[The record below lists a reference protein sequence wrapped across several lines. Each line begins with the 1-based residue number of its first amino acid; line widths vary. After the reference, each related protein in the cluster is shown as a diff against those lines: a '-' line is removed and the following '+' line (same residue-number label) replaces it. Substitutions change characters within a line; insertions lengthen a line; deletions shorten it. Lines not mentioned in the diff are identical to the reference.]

1 MSLCLQTRKLKHRG
15 VSWLH
20 HDSQLVLADAQDS
33 YSSRIRANSMSF
45 HHIHNSKKKKKKK
58 TPWEERKGPISHL
71 LAAKFLLT
79 YSELS

>member
-45 HHIHNSKKKKKKK
+45 HHIHNSKKKKNTLGREKRPHF
-58 TPWEERKGPISHL
+58 T
-71 LAAKFLLT
+71 LAGCQVSVNLF
-79 YSELS
+79 